1 MSTNQRLF
9 YAIQA
14 LGFAPH
20 NTVCPIGSGGCA
32 VVGSGTH
39 PSGFVTAHGVQ
50 SVGLNTT
57 FNLEQV
63 FELGQLELYEN
74 VEGIPDIELTAQKVL
89 DGNPLLYHLATPGA
103 TSATLVGRSN
113 ERCFAA
119 LNIYPDTNDNA
130 SGTPLQS
137 VGMSGMYVSALTY
150 TLNVEGSSTEDATL
164 VGNNKAWTASGLTH
178 FAPTEFDG
186 SDAPLS
192 LALSGGVAQRENILM
207 GSGCIMSNAGV
218 ISSVNAIS
226 GVSGVPSGSIW
237 PVEVDGIDA
246 SGWNLISG
254 DSYGAHLQ
262 TVTVST
268 DLGREE
274 LFELGRRGPYHRF
287 VSFPTEVTCVID
299 TTSSEGDLIDALAD
313 PVGGSNLTEQKIFI
327 FVEEGT
333 RINLGP
339 KNKLASVTYGGGDAG
354 GGNVVCSFNYS
365 NFNSLSITHSQDPAG
380 LST

>member
-1 MSTNQRLF
+1 MSSNNRIF

-14 LGFAPH
+14 LGFAEH
-20 NTVCPIGSGGCA
+20 DVVCPTGSGGCGVA
-32 VVGSGTH
+32 GSGTH
-39 PSGFVTAHGVQ
+39 PSGFRTAHGVQ
-50 SVGLNTT
+50 SVGMNTT

-89 DGNPLLYHLATPGA
+89 DGYPLLYHLATPGA

-119 LNIYPDTNDNA
+119 LNIYPDTFDNA

-137 VGMSGMYVSALTY
+137 VGLSGMYVSALTY
-150 TLNVEGSSTEDATL
+150 TLNVEGSSTEDVTL
-164 VGNNKAWTASGLTH
+164 VGNNREWVASGLTH
-178 FAPTEFDG
+178 FAPSAFDG
-186 SDAPLS
+186 SDEPLS
-192 LALSGGVAQRENILM
+192 LTASGGVAQRENILM
-207 GSGCIMSNAGV
+207 GSGCSMSDAGV
-218 ISSVNAIS
+218 ISGA
-226 GVSGVPSGSIW
+226 SGSIW
-237 PVEVDGIDA
+237 PTEIDGIDA
-246 SGWNLISG
+246 NGHNLVSG
-254 DSYGAHLQ
+254 GAYSAHIQ
-262 TVTVST
+262 TVTIST

-313 PVGGSNLTEQKIFI
+313 PVGGSNLTDQKIFI
-327 FVEEGT
+327 WVEEGT
-333 RINLGP
+333 RLNLGA
-339 KNKLASVTYGGGDAG
+339 KNKLASVSYGGGDSG
-354 GGNVVCSFNYS
+354 GGNVTVSLNYS
-365 NFNSLSITHSQDPAG
+365 NFNSLKVTHPQDPAG

>member
-1 MSTNQRLF
+1 MSQNRIF

-14 LGFAPH
+14 IGFAPH
-20 NTVCPIGSGGCA
+20 NTVCPTGSGGCA
-32 VVGSGTH
+32 VAGSGTH

-74 VEGIPDIELTAQKVL
+74 IEGIPDIELTAQKVL
-89 DGNPLLYHLATPGA
+89 DGYPLLYHLATPAA

-119 LNIYPDTNDNA
+119 LNIYPDTFDNA

-137 VGMSGMYVSALTY
+137 VGMSGMYVSTLAY
-150 TLNVEGSSTEDATL
+150 TMNVEGSSTEDITM
-164 VGNNKAWTASGLTH
+164 VGNDKEWVASGLTH
-178 FAPTEFDG
+178 FVPSVFDG
-186 SDAPLS
+186 SDAPMS
-192 LALSGGVAQRENILM
+192 LATSGGVAQRENIWM
-207 GSGCIMSNAGV
+207 GSGCLMSDAGA

-237 PVEVDGIDA
+237 PTEIGGIDA
-246 SGWNLISG
+246 SGWNTITG
-254 DSYGAHLQ
+254 DSYNAHLQ
-262 TVTVST
+262 TVTIAT

-287 VSFPTEVTCVID
+287 VSFPTEVTCAID

-313 PVGGSNLTEQKIFI
+313 PVGGSNITDQKIFI
-327 FVEEGT
+327 LVEEGT
-333 RINLGP
+333 RINLGT

-354 GGNVVCSFNYS
+354 GGNVTVTFNYS
-365 NFNSLSITHSQDPAG
+365 NFNSLKITHFADPAG
-380 LST
+380 LAT

>member
-1 MSTNQRLF
+1 MPNNRIF

-14 LGFAPH
+14 LGFAEH
-20 NTVCPIGSGGCA
+20 DVLCPLDSGA
-32 VVGSGTH
+32 LHAGSGTH

-74 VEGIPDIELTAQKVL
+74 IEGIPDIELTVQKVL
-89 DGNPLLYHLATPGA
+89 DGYPLLYHLATPGA

-119 LNIYPDTNDNA
+119 LNIYPDDFDNA

-150 TLNVEGSSTEDATL
+150 TMNVEGSSTEDVTI
-164 VGNNKAWTASGLTH
+164 VGNNKEWVASGLTH
-178 FAPTEFDG
+178 FAPSVFDG
-186 SDAPLS
+186 SDEPLS
-192 LALSGGVAQRENILM
+192 LVASGGVARRENVLM
-207 GSGCIMSNAGV
+207 GTGCAMDSAGL
-218 ISSVNAIS
+218 IT
-226 GVSGVPSGSIW
+226 GVSGSIW
-237 PVEVDGIDA
+237 PTEIDGIDA
-246 SGWNLISG
+246 SGWNTVTG
-254 DSYGAHLQ
+254 DAYNGHLQ
-262 TVTVST
+262 TVTVTS

-287 VSFPTEVTCVID
+287 VSFPTEVTCAID

-313 PVGGSNLTEQKIFI
+313 PVGGANITDQKIFI
-327 FVEEGT
+327 WVEEGT

-354 GGNVVCSFNYS
+354 GGNVAVTYNYS
-365 NFNSLSITHSQDPAG
+365 NFNSLKVTHVADPAG
-380 LST
+380 LDT

>member
-1 MSTNQRLF
+1 VSTNSRIF

-14 LGFAPH
+14 LGFAEH
-20 NTVCPIGSGGCA
+20 EVTGSGA
-32 VVGSGTH
+32 TSLFE
-39 PSGFVTAHGVQ
+39 PSGFRTAHGVQ

-74 VEGIPDIELTAQKVL
+74 IEGIPDIELTAQKVL
-89 DGNPLLYHLATPGA
+89 DGYPLLYHLATPGA

-119 LNIYPDTNDNA
+119 LNIYPDTFDNA

-137 VGMSGMYVSALTY
+137 VGMSGMYVSAMTY
-150 TLNVEGSSTEDATL
+150 TLNIEGSSTEDITL
-164 VGNNKAWTASGLTH
+164 VGNDKEWVANGLTH
-178 FAPTEFDG
+178 FAPSMFDG
-186 SDAPLS
+186 SDEPMS
-192 LALSGGVAQRENILM
+192 LVASGGVTQRENILM
-207 GSGCIMSNAGV
+207 GSGCTMSDAGV
-218 ISSVNAIS
+218 IT
-226 GVSGVPSGSIW
+226 GTSGSIW
-237 PVEVDGIDA
+237 PTEIDGIDA
-246 SGWNLISG
+246 NGWNLESAG
-254 DSYGAHLQ
+254 SYSAHLQ

-287 VSFPTEVTCVID
+287 VSFPTEVTCAID

-313 PVGGSNLTEQKIFI
+313 PVGGSNLTDQKIFI
-327 FVEEGT
+327 WVEEGT
-333 RINLGP
+333 RINLGA

-354 GGNVVCSFNYS
+354 GGNVTVTYNYS
-365 NFNSLSITHSQDPAG
+365 NFNSLKITHTQDPAG
-380 LST
+380 LAT

>member
-1 MSTNQRLF
+1 M
-9 YAIQA
+9 YACQA
-14 LGFAPH
+14 LGFAKH
-20 NTVCPIGSGGCA
+20 DVVCPVGSGGCD

-39 PSGFVTAHGVQ
+39 PSGFITAHGVQ

-89 DGNPLLYHLATPGA
+89 DGHPLLYHLATPGA

-130 SGTPLQS
+130 SGIPLQS
-137 VGMSGMYVSALTY
+137 VGMSGMYISALTY
-150 TLNVEGSSTEDATL
+150 TLNVEGNSTEDATL
-164 VGNNKAWTASGLTH
+164 VGNNKAWTGSGLTH
-178 FAPTEFDG
+178 FGADDVFSFDG
-186 SDAPLS
+186 SDDPLS
-192 LALSGGVAQRENILM
+192 IELSGGVARREDILM
-207 GSGCIMSNAGV
+207 GSGCSMSDAGV
-218 ISSVNAIS
+218 IT
-226 GVSGVPSGSIW
+226 GTSGSIW
-237 PVEVDGIDA
+237 PTEIGGIDA

-254 DSYGAHLQ
+254 DSYLAHLQ
-262 TVTVST
+262 TVTIST

-274 LFELGRRGPYHRF
+274 LLELGRRGPYHRF

-313 PVGGSNLTEQKIFI
+313 PASGSNLTNQKIFI
-327 FVEEGT
+327 WVREGT
-333 RINLGP
+333 RINLGA

-354 GGNVVCSFNYS
+354 GGNVVVSLNYS
-365 NFNSLSITHSQDPAG
+365 NFNSLRITHSQDPAG
-380 LST
+380 LAT